1 MIRYLAK
8 KLNASQTAKK
18 DKQPEISEVAR
29 ASDLGELRN
38 SFNESMK
45 KVDDQTTEI
54 RKLRESLEEIK
65 QAVMEH
71 CARGATSAE
80 VGVTVARHSQ

>member
-1 MIRYLAK
+1 MLVIRYLAK
-8 KLNASQTAKK
+8 KLNESQAVRK
-18 DKQPEISEVAR
+18 DKQEIAEVLR
-29 ASDLGELRN
+29 ASDLEEFRN

-45 KVDDQTTEI
+45 REI
-54 RKLRESLEEIK
+54 RQLRESVEEMK

-71 CARGATSAE
+71 ARGATSAE

>member
-71 CARGATSAE
+71 ARGATSAE

>member
-1 MIRYLAK
+1 MLVIRYLAK
-8 KLNASQTAKK
+8 KLNESQAVRK
-18 DKQPEISEVAR
+18 DKQEIAEVLQ
-29 ASDLGELRN
+29 ASDLEEFRN

-45 KVDDQTTEI
+45 REI
-54 RKLRESLEEIK
+54 RQLRESVEEMK

-71 CARGATSAE
+71 ARGATSAE